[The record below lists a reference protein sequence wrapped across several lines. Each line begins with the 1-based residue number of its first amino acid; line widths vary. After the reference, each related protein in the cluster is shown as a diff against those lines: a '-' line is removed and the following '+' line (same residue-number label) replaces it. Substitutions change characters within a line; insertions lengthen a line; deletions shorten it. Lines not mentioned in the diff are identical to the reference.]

1 MIDRLPRFAHRGGK
15 RVLFLIEDFP
25 LAAVVKLDQMTERTA
40 RGEELPFR
48 ILALG
53 FRSQG
58 LRHGAFASRGCD
70 VAVSAKVVKI
80 KSIWMMEMA
89 AVRWFMSL

>member
-40 RGEELPFR
+40 RGEELPFH

-53 FRSQG
+53 FRRQG
-58 LRHGAFASRGCD
+58 LRHELLLREAAMCQCRQ
-70 VAVSAKVVKI
+70 
-80 KSIWMMEMA
+80 KS
-89 AVRWFMSL
+89 